1 MLLSRFLSVL
11 WEIVHVKVSK
21 VLQISDSIKVI
32 EVLGYA
38 CASLG
43 GREENGVRRE
53 DQQKKSSG

>member
-1 MLLSRFLSVL
+1 MSRFLSVL

-21 VLQISDSIKVI
+21 VLQINDSIKVI

-53 DQQKKSSG
+53 DQQK